1 MRSVVNPRKYLKPG
15 MRTLAV
21 GAFCLA
27 MISGKLDASNTIT
40 YTYDAL
46 GRLTYV
52 TDPVN
57 GSRDYD
63 YDKAGNRLN
72 VATGTGSDGASEPP
86 PPAPPGAPSMP
97 TNLSSQLM
105 YDCNWIA
112 SWTAPGG
119 QTSYQFK
126 ETANAERTVSGG
138 AVSTGVTCPLGNS
151 NGNKPSYIKACNANG
166 CSAAAFF

>member
-1 MRSVVNPRKYLKPG
+1 MNPRSYFKSG
-15 MRTLAV
+15 VGTLAA
-21 GAFCLA
+21 GAFCLLIA
-27 MISGKLDASNTIT
+27 AGKLDASNTIT

-46 GRLTYV
+46 GRLTFV
-52 TDPVN
+52 NDPSN
-57 GSRDYD
+57 GNRDYD

-72 VATGTGSDGASEPP
+72 VATGTGTDGASEPP
-86 PPAPPGAPSMP
+86 PPSPPGVPSVP

-112 SWTAPGG
+112 SWTAPGT

-126 ETANAERTVSGG
+126 ETANAERTVSGS
-138 AVSTGVTCPLGNS
+138 AVSTGVTCPQGNP

-166 CSAAAFF
+166 CSAAAYF